1 MPHHI
6 VIVEDEPVT
15 QARLQS
21 YFTQEGYTVSVTAS
35 GAGLREIMQNQ
46 PVDLILLDIN
56 LPDENG
62 LMLTRALRERSTV
75 GIILVTGRSDRIDRI
90 VGLEMGADDYVTK
103 PLELR
108 ELVVRVKNL
117 LWRIDLA
124 RQAQPHT
131 QDNCYRFAGYCLNVS
146 RHTLERDG
154 EPIKLT
160 RAEYEMLVAFVTN
173 PGEILSRER
182 LLRML
187 SARRVENPDL
197 RTVDVLIRR
206 LRHKLSADLL
216 VIELVNAIDAPQ
228 VKSRVGVPWFQMGY
242 QPGRYLVQWAHGKP
256 LNVLLMP
263 GPDNAGGSKE
273 MVEGFRAAIAGS
285 PVRIVDI
292 ALGDNDIEIQR
303 NLLQEMLERHPEIDV
318 VAGTAIAAEAAM
330 GEGRNLKTP
339 LTVVS
344 FYLSH
349 QVYRGLKRG
358 RVIMAASD
366 QMVWQGELAVEQAI
380 RQLQGQSVS
389 DNVSPPILV
398 LTPKNADREHI
409 RRSLSPGGF
418 RPVYFYQHTS
428 AAKK

>member
-1 MPHHI
+1 MLIHQGSKQLCF
-6 VIVEDEPVT
+6 VEHGINML
-15 QARLQS
+15 RL
-21 YFTQEGYTVSVTAS
+21 G
-35 GAGLREIMQNQ
+35 EI
-46 PVDLILLDIN
+46 LHLAA
-56 LPDENG
+56 
-62 LMLTRALRERSTV
+62 TRHKAHFLAFRQFFNHQRSRFALRERSTV

-216 VIELVNAIDAPQ
+216 VTQ
-228 VKSRVGVPWFQMGY
+228 
-242 QPGRYLVQWAHGKP
+242 H
-256 LNVLLMP
+256 
-263 GPDNAGGSKE
+263 
-273 MVEGFRAAIAGS
+273 
-285 PVRIVDI
+285 
-292 ALGDNDIEIQR
+292 
-303 NLLQEMLERHPEIDV
+303 
-318 VAGTAIAAEAAM
+318 
-330 GEGRNLKTP
+330 GEGYFL
-339 LTVVS
+339 
-344 FYLSH
+344 
-349 QVYRGLKRG
+349 
-358 RVIMAASD
+358 AAD
-366 QMVWQGELAVEQAI
+366 VC
-380 RQLQGQSVS
+380 
-389 DNVSPPILV
+389 
-398 LTPKNADREHI
+398 
-409 RRSLSPGGF
+409 
-418 RPVYFYQHTS
+418 
-428 AAKK
+428 

>member
-1 MPHHI
+1 MSLTCGVRRIHLQIFQQGAFFTFIETGKANHAVERADPTVSVKVGDFRCAVALVTGAVVQRIRISPDRFDIVHHVAFLHPRSGLQLAPLGI
-6 VIVEDEPVT
+6 GVGNGGFLQRFYLLLHITTNRGNKDAFTWELGEYTLTSGAFRPAGNFNLQPVAVT
-15 QARLQS
+15 FKAQARLQS

-46 PVDLILLDIN
+46 SVDLILLDIN

-216 VIELVNAIDAPQ
+216 VTQ
-228 VKSRVGVPWFQMGY
+228 
-242 QPGRYLVQWAHGKP
+242 H
-256 LNVLLMP
+256 
-263 GPDNAGGSKE
+263 
-273 MVEGFRAAIAGS
+273 
-285 PVRIVDI
+285 
-292 ALGDNDIEIQR
+292 
-303 NLLQEMLERHPEIDV
+303 
-318 VAGTAIAAEAAM
+318 
-330 GEGRNLKTP
+330 GEGYFL
-339 LTVVS
+339 
-344 FYLSH
+344 
-349 QVYRGLKRG
+349 
-358 RVIMAASD
+358 AAD
-366 QMVWQGELAVEQAI
+366 VC
-380 RQLQGQSVS
+380 
-389 DNVSPPILV
+389 
-398 LTPKNADREHI
+398 
-409 RRSLSPGGF
+409 
-418 RPVYFYQHTS
+418 
-428 AAKK
+428 

>member
-146 RHTLERDG
+146 RHTLERD
-154 EPIKLT
+154 
-160 RAEYEMLVAFVTN
+160 V
-173 PGEILSRER
+173 
-182 LLRML
+182 
-187 SARRVENPDL
+187 
-197 RTVDVLIRR
+197 
-206 LRHKLSADLL
+206 
-216 VIELVNAIDAPQ
+216 
-228 VKSRVGVPWFQMGY
+228 
-242 QPGRYLVQWAHGKP
+242 
-256 LNVLLMP
+256 
-263 GPDNAGGSKE
+263 
-273 MVEGFRAAIAGS
+273 
-285 PVRIVDI
+285 
-292 ALGDNDIEIQR
+292 
-303 NLLQEMLERHPEIDV
+303 
-318 VAGTAIAAEAAM
+318 
-330 GEGRNLKTP
+330 
-339 LTVVS
+339 
-344 FYLSH
+344 
-349 QVYRGLKRG
+349 
-358 RVIMAASD
+358 
-366 QMVWQGELAVEQAI
+366 
-380 RQLQGQSVS
+380 
-389 DNVSPPILV
+389 
-398 LTPKNADREHI
+398 
-409 RRSLSPGGF
+409 
-418 RPVYFYQHTS
+418 
-428 AAKK
+428 

>member
-46 PVDLILLDIN
+46 SVDLILLDIN

-216 VIELVNAIDAPQ
+216 VTQHGE
-228 VKSRVGVPWFQMGY
+228 GY
-242 QPGRYLVQWAHGKP
+242 FLAADVCGGGDGKP
-256 LNVLLMP
+256 IPNPLL
-263 GPDNAGGSKE
+263 GLDSTAAGKPIPNPLLGLDST
-273 MVEGFRAAIAGS
+273 AAGKPI
-285 PVRIVDI
+285 PNPL
-292 ALGDNDIEIQR
+292 LGLDS
-303 NLLQEMLERHPEIDV
+303 
-318 VAGTAIAAEAAM
+318 T
-330 GEGRNLKTP
+330 
-339 LTVVS
+339 
-344 FYLSH
+344 
-349 QVYRGLKRG
+349 
-358 RVIMAASD
+358 
-366 QMVWQGELAVEQAI
+366 
-380 RQLQGQSVS
+380 
-389 DNVSPPILV
+389 
-398 LTPKNADREHI
+398 
-409 RRSLSPGGF
+409 
-418 RPVYFYQHTS
+418 
-428 AAKK
+428 